1 MFAFLDSDQL
11 TDVHNAFPERL
22 RRLAFKFLMKLNLKD
37 ASIGPIVAIDK
48 EAKIW
53 IETSINVKGRAIASC
68 VILIRDLDF
77 EKVDGIWPKFFMHFF
92 VVKLSVVDMQIK

>member
-1 MFAFLDSDQL
+1 
-11 TDVHNAFPERL
+11 
-22 RRLAFKFLMKLNLKD
+22 MKLNLKD

-53 IETSINVKGRAIASC
+53 IETSIYVKGWIIASR
-68 VILIRDLDF
+68 VILIRYLNF
-77 EKVDGIWPKFFMHFF
+77 EKVNGIWPKFFMHFF

>member
-1 MFAFLDSDQL
+1 
-11 TDVHNAFPERL
+11 
-22 RRLAFKFLMKLNLKD
+22 
-37 ASIGPIVAIDK
+37 
-48 EAKIW
+48 
-53 IETSINVKGRAIASC
+53 VKGGTIASR